1 MNTGR
6 WKRVSAAC
14 RFDRATVLAVI
25 GFAALS
31 GIEAN
36 AQDRSYNT
44 ERCSTLEQ
52 QLVSEWQRSNSPQD
66 AVARIDQE
74 LVDLRRTR
82 RKLEIEADKR
92 ECYEDFFIFGRS
104 LKRTEACI
112 ALDRDIEQA
121 RRDQARLSEER
132 EALTNSA
139 QRRVRRD
146 DLVAELARQGCGATY
161 EREYA
166 ARRRTNSLFSFW
178 EDDDSGFDRGYQ
190 NSQPDQSALPFASYR
205 TMCVRLCDGYYF
217 PISFSTIGSRFSE
230 DEAKCQ
236 DQCAA
241 PARLFIYRN
250 PGEDVEQMVG
260 LDGRPYNDLQN
271 AWRHRKQ
278 YVKGCS
284 CKPYEYSEEQI
295 LKSEQEL
302 AKQANASGGKP
313 STRVDFAVPESEDQ
327 GTN

>member
-1 MNTGR
+1 L
-6 WKRVSAAC
+6 AA
-14 RFDRATVLAVI
+14 
-25 GFAALS
+25 FA
-31 GIEAN
+31 GVEAK
-36 AQDRSYNT
+36 AQDRAYDT
-44 ERCSTLEQ
+44 ERCSALEQ
-52 QLVSEWQRSNSPQD
+52 QLVSEWQRSNSPQN
-66 AVARIDQE
+66 AVARLDQE
-74 LVDLRRTR
+74 LVALRRTR
-82 RKLEIEADKR
+82 RKLEIEAEKR

-112 ALDRDIEQA
+112 ALDRDIEQV
-121 RRDQARLSEER
+121 RRDQSRLTEER
-132 EALTNSA
+132 EALASTA

-166 ARRRTNSLFSFW
+166 ARKRTNSLFSFW

-190 NSQPDQSALPFASYR
+190 NVQPDQNALPFASYR

-217 PISFSTIGSRFSE
+217 PISFSTIGSRFAE

-241 PARLFIYRN
+241 PAQLFVYRN

-260 LDGRPYNDLQN
+260 LDGGSYNDLKN

-284 CKPYEYSEEQI
+284 CKSYEYSEEQI
-295 LKSEQEL
+295 LRSEQEL
-302 AKQANASGGKP
+302 AKQANASGGKA
-313 STRVDFAVPESEDQ
+313 STRVDFAVPDSEDQ
-327 GTN
+327 GSN